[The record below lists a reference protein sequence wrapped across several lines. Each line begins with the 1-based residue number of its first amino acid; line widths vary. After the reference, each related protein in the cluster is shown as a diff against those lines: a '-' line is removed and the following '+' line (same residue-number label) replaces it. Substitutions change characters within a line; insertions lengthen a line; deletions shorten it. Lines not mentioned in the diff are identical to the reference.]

1 MAKRAAEGSEMQ
13 AEEHGTFVVAADGTV
28 QEGVPPAGVGRA
40 DEPMPP
46 VAHETGGPPPH
57 RDDVIMAPMEGMP
70 HWSPTGAKPAEPRS
84 QGSTATSTP
93 VQAPAAA
100 PSHTGAKGPEHMSP
114 RLEHVST
121 SPEAREKAKVSHYGS
136 LSVKELKAR
145 LTAMGVGITG
155 LAEKEE
161 LVELLEE
168 LDAERQQEQKTHS
181 TVAEGSSV
189 PMPPPYE
196 F

>member
-1 MAKRAAEGSEMQ
+1 
-13 AEEHGTFVVAADGTV
+13 
-28 QEGVPPAGVGRA
+28 
-40 DEPMPP
+40 
-46 VAHETGGPPPH
+46 
-57 RDDVIMAPMEGMP
+57 
-70 HWSPTGAKPAEPRS
+70 
-84 QGSTATSTP
+84 
-93 VQAPAAA
+93 
-100 PSHTGAKGPEHMSP
+100 MSP